1 MRRRVMR
8 EKEYNLLG
16 DTIYFL
22 NTEWTNCYNV
32 RYYTNH
38 ISTRLTT
45 GLLIQ

>member
-1 MRRRVMR
+1 MR

-22 NTEWTNCYNV
+22 NTEWANCYNV

-45 GLLIQ
+45 RLLIQ